1 VTRAL
6 YSLILGVFVMI
17 ALPVSQLRLAT
28 IRVECCCPDQDHC
41 KCPDH
46 GKHTPGQPTMQACH
60 KKGEAIAS
68 ADAPVF
74 APPAAV
80 ALEAPPVRIAIIET
94 SLHDPH
100 DAPSPAR
107 PPRPS

>member
-1 VTRAL
+1 MTRTL
-6 YSLILGVFVMI
+6 YSLIVGVLVMI

-28 IRVECCCPDQDHC
+28 MRIECCCPDQEHC

-46 GKHTPGQPTMQACH
+46 GKHVPGQPTMQACH

-68 ADAPVF
+68 ADAPAF
-74 APPAAV
+74 AAPAAV
-80 ALEAPPVRIAIIET
+80 TLDAPFVRVVLVDR
-94 SLHDPH
+94 SLHEPH
-100 DAPSPAR
+100 ESPNPAR

>member
-1 VTRAL
+1 MTRTL
-6 YSLILGVFVMI
+6 YSLIVGVLVMI

-68 ADAPVF
+68 GSSAELSIPQIAGIDVPAMQVVHVAFVISEPHE
-74 APPAAV
+74 PPT
-80 ALEAPPVRIAIIET
+80 LP
-94 SLHDPH
+94 
-100 DAPSPAR
+100 R